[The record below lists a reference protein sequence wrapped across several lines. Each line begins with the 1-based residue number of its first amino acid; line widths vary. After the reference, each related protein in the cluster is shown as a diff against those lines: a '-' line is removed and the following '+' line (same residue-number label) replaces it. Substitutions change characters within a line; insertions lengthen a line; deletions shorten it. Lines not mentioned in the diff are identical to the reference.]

1 MKTTNLYIIE
11 EHHEAFWLW
20 NYCIMRG
27 TIKPSH
33 NTLLHVDHH
42 LIFQCHPFKP
52 LFTLY
57 RET

>member
-42 LIFQCHPFKP
+42 
-52 LFTLY
+52 
-57 RET
+57 